1 MPKKSPQRK
10 HRLRRQLLQKH
21 QRQQQQLRRQ
31 QWFLLL
37 QPQPLLSLAALPPEQ
52 LKLSPIST

>member
-37 QPQPLLSLAALPPEQ
+37 QPQPLLPLAALQPGQ
-52 LKLSPIST
+52 LQPWPALT